1 MTESQREERE
11 KGLKE
16 NVLRERRKE
25 KIRQRRCKVI
35 ELYRKNEKKVK
46 SQKVFEEIIIE
57 KKISKTHPVI

>member
-1 MTESQREERE
+1 MTEIQREERE

-35 ELYRKNEKKVK
+35 ELYRMNERKVK
-46 SQKVFEEIIIE
+46 G
-57 KKISKTHPVI
+57 KKNLKRE

>member
-1 MTESQREERE
+1 MTESQRKERQI
-11 KGLKE
+11 GLKE

>member
-35 ELYRKNEKKVK
+35 KLHKKKEEKVNR
-46 SQKVFEEIIIE
+46 QKEFEETIIA
-57 KKISKTHPVI
+57 KKITKTHSIT